1 MNRFKMPNPAR
12 EEVTVA
18 SSFRVKVVE
27 LYGADGKLLQHKEVN
42 AVGTTLDLKG
52 LPAGLYF
59 VRVYTTAGVTTKR
72 LVIE

>member
-18 SSFRVKVVE
+18 SSFRVKAVE

-52 LPAGLYF
+52 LPAGIYF
-59 VRVYTTAGVTTKR
+59 VRVHTTAGVTTKR
-72 LVIE
+72 LIIE